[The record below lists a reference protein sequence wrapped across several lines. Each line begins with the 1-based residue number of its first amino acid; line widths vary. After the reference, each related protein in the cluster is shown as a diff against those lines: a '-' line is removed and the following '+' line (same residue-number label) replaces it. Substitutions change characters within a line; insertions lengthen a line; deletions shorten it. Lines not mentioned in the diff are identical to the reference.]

1 MKARSGETGAYVS
14 EAVERLY
21 GARPG
26 DILELPLPTAD
37 GRTSVK
43 LRVLGVWRDFAR
55 QFGAIAIDL
64 DDYRRLTGDER
75 VNEMS
80 LWLEPGAD
88 VAAVQ
93 AALRAQAGP
102 DAAIDFA
109 TTAELRTIS
118 LRIFDRSFAVTR
130 YLQVVAI
137 AIGLVGIAAGL
148 SAQVL
153 ARRKEFGLLAH
164 LGVVK
169 REVLLLV
176 AAETAAWLAAGVV
189 VGVVLGIAIG
199 AILVHV
205 VNPQSFNWTMQLL
218 LPWPTIAMLALSVIA
233 SGVLTAWIAARAAAG
248 GDTVRAVREDW

>member
-1 MKARSGETGAYVS
+1 
-14 EAVERLY
+14 
-21 GARPG
+21 
-26 DILELPLPTAD
+26 
-37 GRTSVK
+37 
-43 LRVLGVWRDFAR
+43 
-55 QFGAIAIDL
+55 
-64 DDYRRLTGDER
+64 
-75 VNEMS
+75 MS
-80 LWLEPGAD
+80 LWLDPGAD